1 MHIRIAHSL
10 SHYILN
16 TFILIGHRN
25 EPHPPLNCRMGGISG
40 YYFHAFGIIVWIGLW
55 LASKLYLFS
64 FVLKNHLLNKS
75 CSPAHA
81 RIRSIF
87 GVENHKSSSEFCLV
101 VTGHICFCSL
111 VWELIEIW
119 VKPLLWALRGQTN
132 TYPDRVN
139 LFNMNWLQFMMPRTQ
154 WTQGLTISLISFYY
168 EYAATRKI
176 WQDHEYTK

>member
-40 YYFHAFGIIVWIGLW
+40 YHFHAFGIFVWIGLW

-64 FVLKNHLLNKS
+64 FVWRNHLLNKS
-75 CSPAHA
+75 CLPHA

-87 GVENHKSSSEFCLV
+87 GVENHNSSPEVCLV
-101 VTGHICFCSL
+101 VTSAGHICFCSL

-119 VKPLLWALRGQTN
+119 AKPLLWALSWEARLTL
-132 TYPDRVN
+132 TAYPDKVN

-154 WTQGLTISLISFYY
+154 WTQGLTISLNKY
-168 EYAATRKI
+168 ECCN
-176 WQDHEYTK
+176 QEN

>member
-55 LASKLYLFS
+55 LASKLYLFT
-64 FVLKNHLLNKS
+64 FVWRNHLLNKS

-119 VKPLLWALRGQTN
+119 VKLLLWALNCEARLTLTQTESIFSIWIDSGLWCLVLN
-132 TYPDRVN
+132 E
-139 LFNMNWLQFMMPRTQ
+139 PR
-154 WTQGLTISLISFYY
+154 
-168 EYAATRKI
+168 
-176 WQDHEYTK
+176 D